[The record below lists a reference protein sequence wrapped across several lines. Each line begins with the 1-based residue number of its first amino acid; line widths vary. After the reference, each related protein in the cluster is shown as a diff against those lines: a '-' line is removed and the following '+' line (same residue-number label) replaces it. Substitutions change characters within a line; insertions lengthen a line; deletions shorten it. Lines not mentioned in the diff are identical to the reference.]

1 MQIHIYTKVNV
12 APNILLKGQ
21 WLKNSLSTI
30 GFWNYESDQVKIQ
43 KLHITNKKEK
53 PVEVD

>member
-1 MQIHIYTKVNV
+1 MQIHIYTKVNF

-21 WLKNSLSTI
+21 WLKNSLSTT
-30 GFWNYESDQVKIQ
+30 GFWNYKSDQVKMQ